1 MHIAEGFLPFAHAAA
16 WTAAA
21 VPAIADGLRQLNR
34 RVAEDRSQRYLL
46 AAAAAFTFAL
56 SALKLPSVAGSS
68 SHPTGVALGTILFGP
83 RIMSVIGTL
92 VLLFQ
97 ALLLAHGG
105 LTTLGA
111 NAFSMAIAGPWM
123 AWAVYKLLARF
134 GTAPSTFVAA
144 FAADLFTYTMTAT
157 QLALA
162 FPAADGGFAAS
173 VSRFLG
179 VFGVTQLPL
188 AIFEGLL
195 TVFVLRSLQPQTK
208 EALA

>member
-21 VPAIADGLRQLNR
+21 VPAVADGLRQLNR

-46 AAAAAFTFAL
+46 AAAAAFAFAL

-97 ALLLAHGG
+97 AVLLAHGG

-111 NAFSMAIAGPWM
+111 NAFSMAIAGPWI
-123 AWAVYKLLARF
+123 AWTVHRLLTRF
-134 GTAPSTFVAA
+134 GSTPATFSAA
-144 FAADLFTYTMTAT
+144 FAADLLTYVVTAV

-162 FPAADGGFAAS
+162 FPAVDGGFMTS
-173 VSRFLG
+173 FGRFLG
-179 VFGVTQLPL
+179 VFGLTQVPL
-188 AIFEGLL
+188 AIVEGFL
-195 TVFVLRSLQPQTK
+195 TALVLRSLQSQTK

>member
-1 MHIAEGFLPFAHAAA
+1 MHIAEGFLPVAHAAA
-16 WTAAA
+16 WTGVAAPA
-21 VPAIADGLRQLNR
+21 VVDGLRQLNR

-68 SHPTGVALGTILFGP
+68 SHPTGVALGAILFGP
-83 RIMSVIGTL
+83 RIMSVLGTL

-123 AWAVYKLLARF
+123 AWAVYRLLSRF
-134 GTAPSTFVAA
+134 GGGPSTFAAA
-144 FAADLFTYTMTAT
+144 FAADLFTYVVTAA

-162 FPAADGGFAAS
+162 FPAVDGGYGTSFA
-173 VSRFLG
+173 RFLG
-179 VFGVTQLPL
+179 VF
-188 AIFEGLL
+188 
-195 TVFVLRSLQPQTK
+195 
-208 EALA
+208 